1 MMKSMDT
8 EGSELYDKYTTT
20 WIALF
25 HMTLGEYEVNIQDE
39 TINIRLGNCCY
50 RFLRSKVNE
59 ITLVNTYIY

>member
-25 HMTLGEYEVNIQDE
+25 HMTLGEYEVDSLVS
-39 TINIRLGNCCY
+39 IRLELLSFSQKY
-50 RFLRSKVNE
+50 FV
-59 ITLVNTYIY
+59 V